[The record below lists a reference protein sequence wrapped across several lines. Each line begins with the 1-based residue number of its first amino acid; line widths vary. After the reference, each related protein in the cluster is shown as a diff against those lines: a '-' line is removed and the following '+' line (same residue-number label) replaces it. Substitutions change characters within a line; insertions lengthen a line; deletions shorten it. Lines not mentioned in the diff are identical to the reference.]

1 MEGKEKK
8 LSAKRKRIKSVSDG
22 RIERTHIYKNNSGNP
37 VFKKIKYKPSSE
49 GEKWAFH
56 HWDGTRWRPR
66 KGNHDDIPYN
76 LHKFSNH
83 EKVIICE
90 GEKDV
95 DTLSKMFR
103 NPVVTSAPHGK
114 GSWSDSITP
123 HFRQFKKIIFLY
135 DVGNEEFARKHAKKL
150 HVAFPESEIRIA
162 KVPMREVESDITDY
176 LETFEEKK
184 VKSARLKK
192 ILIESKK
199 FEAHP
204 TSISLGEFLEKEI
217 PEREIIVQF
226 HAEKEAVSILAG
238 ANKRG
243 KSLYAVQM
251 GLSVAQGRDFLDF
264 YVPEA
269 KKVLYIQQEISEPSM
284 KERLTIMNSDFS
296 VEESKNFFM
305 LNTVGNILKLTNTQ
319 DIKVIHGE
327 IKKREPD
334 LVIFDPFSTF
344 HCSRE
349 NDAKEMSEV
358 MDALYEIAIE
368 FKCGVFIIHHHG
380 KPALVERQGGHLL
393 RGHSVI
399 ADRADII
406 INFNALPK
414 KYEKI
419 NLSLPI
425 QNYGELSFELR
436 SDASP
441 NGLIIQRN
449 PLTLLYERSHLNEEY
464 DRQIIEMMMEFI
476 RESGGEMMQKE
487 LMEIVKQ
494 EGISRNAIFKSLQ
507 TAKDR
512 DLIESEVQ
520 EGRGS
525 PRLLKIK
532 ERHH

>member
-419 NLSLPI
+419 DLRLPI
-425 QNYGELSFELR
+425 QNYGELSFILR

-441 NGLIIQRN
+441 NDLIIQRN
-449 PLTLLYERSHLNEEY
+449 PLTLLYERSRLNEEY
-464 DRQIIEMMMEFI
+464 GIQIIEIIQEII
-476 RESGGEMMQKE
+476 RENGGEIMQKE
-487 LMEIVKQ
+487 LVDIIIQ

-512 DLIESEVQ
+512 DLIEAEAQ